1 MKNRDGLSNRREFLK
16 TAGIATAGMM
26 FSMTSAS
33 YAMIANKVPSF
44 LRDYRSRYRDDPRA
58 AATEWF
64 RDANFGLFMH
74 FGLYSI
80 VGMGEWVQLRQKIPV
95 AEYVTLTDRFA
106 AENFDPDFI
115 TDLALDANMKYVN
128 ITSRHH
134 DSFSLFDT
142 KYSDY
147 NVMNT
152 PANRDLIAGLAE
164 SCQEKDLGLFLYYS
178 YAADLHHPYFYSR
191 EAGWNNGRPDYEHP
205 QPEYKYKSKEDFR
218 KYIDFTHGQLEE
230 LLTNY
235 GPLAGIWLDPIMGY
249 YMAPDLFPIEE
260 TYKIIRS
267 KQAQALISFKQG
279 ANGDEDFVA
288 PERDPRAHPHG
299 GEVAKLAWER
309 NQGKPIEI
317 CDTLQP
323 RTWGYDMRDGQQH
336 KTSDYVMNM
345 LDHAKSVN
353 ANLLLNTGPLHD
365 GSIYDQD
372 VQTLREVG
380 ARLRKA

>member
-1 MKNRDGLSNRREFLK
+1 MSGIFHASRREFLK
-16 TAGIATAGMM
+16 AAGIGSAALMMGGTASAY
-26 FSMTSAS
+26 SML
-33 YAMIANKVPSF
+33 ANRVPSY
-44 LRDYRSRYRDDPRA
+44 LRNYKSQYRDDPRA

-64 RDANFGLFMH
+64 RDARFGLFMH

-95 AEYVTLTDRFA
+95 AEYVTLTERFG

-134 DSFSLFDT
+134 DSFSLFHT

-152 PANRDLIAGLAE
+152 PAKRDLIAELSEACEQKG
-164 SCQEKDLGLFLYYS
+164 LGLFLYYS
-178 YAADLHHPYFYSR
+178 YAADWHHPYFYSR
-191 EAGWNNGRPDYEHP
+191 DLGWNNARPDYEHP
-205 QPEYKYKSKEDFR
+205 QPEYKFESKEDFQ
-218 KYIDFTHGQLEE
+218 KYIDFAHGQIEE

-235 GPLAGIWLDPIMGY
+235 GSLAGVWLDPIMGY
-249 YMAPDLFPIEE
+249 YMAPDLFPIED
-260 TYKIIRS
+260 TYALIRS
-267 KQAQALISFKQG
+267 KQPQVLISFKQG

-288 PERDPRAHPHG
+288 PERDPRAHPRG
-299 GEVAKLAWER
+299 GEVAEIAWER

-336 KTSDYVMNM
+336 KTADYVMKM

-365 GSIYDQD
+365 GSIYPQD
-372 VQTLREVG
+372 VKTLREVG
-380 ARLRKA
+380 IRLRKA